1 MPFFDFLSPFSRRL
15 RVSTIPTADSTFGFT
30 GPEGRRSTRIERP
43 VPLLIT
49 GQDGLGQDF
58 LERTSAV
65 SLNLHGC
72 RYPSRHDTHVG
83 SWITLQIGDSGVGEI
98 VTTVRAQ
105 VRSVQ
110 IPRNPRDLYHVG
122 VQLEK
127 PANVWRIPS
136 PPPDWMT
143 AAQRVAGELPPS
155 KEQTAAATGPGR
167 APTPEDMPQPAG
179 TSKETKENEA
189 APTNGEADRRL
200 LTEALAG
207 LASSVVP
214 ASPAMATA
222 SNKSGFASPN
232 PEARLNSG
240 FVSASSEAR
249 TGAAVAPAKI
259 EPTANTAGE
268 FPGENIEAPSAPAY
282 ERPSRVAIT
291 PEKLLAALQP
301 KIEKA
306 AETAILAA
314 ISKHLSPALHAAINS
329 LDEAREAC
337 VKQVEESFTQ
347 QRSTV
352 VHTSREELLARLE
365 DRLDEVRGRWD
376 AQLDGYRVRAEEIVH
391 RIDRQAGAA
400 QKNLG
405 DAREVSE
412 RAVREVQSKISTM
425 VTEALAQALREFDQ
439 GIKQAAHMQLTNVL
453 EEVQGL
459 TREATAY
466 LESNVAEARATVQTA
481 ASEAISE
488 FRRQTEIHATVTATD
503 TTQRITSAL
512 AALDAEHRAACDS
525 RRNSIQSEVTRST
538 EQVTEQFRQGLRAF
552 FYSCLVAAVGAVE
565 QHSQVTREGFQ
576 FDPMSFLPPAEK

>member
-1 MPFFDFLSPFSRRL
+1 
-15 RVSTIPTADSTFGFT
+15 VSTIPTAESTFGFT

-49 GQDGLGQDF
+49 GHDGMGQEF

-83 SWITLQIGDSGVGEI
+83 SWITLQIGDSAVDEF

-110 IPRNPRDLYHVG
+110 VPRNPRDLYHVG

-127 PANVWRIPS
+127 PANVWRVPS
-136 PPPDWMT
+136 PPPDWLT

-167 APTPEDMPQPAG
+167 APTPEDIPAPPIAA
-179 TSKETKENEA
+179 KETKLNEPA
-189 APTNGEADRRL
+189 INGEADRRL

-207 LASSVVP
+207 LAPSVVP
-214 ASPAMATA
+214 ASPAIATT
-222 SNKSGFASPN
+222 SKSA
-232 PEARLNSG
+232 
-240 FVSASSEAR
+240 
-249 TGAAVAPAKI
+249 AAVAPAKV
-259 EPTANTAGE
+259 EPKATPHDTDFAGQSVE
-268 FPGENIEAPSAPAY
+268 VSSAPAY
-282 ERPSRVAIT
+282 ERPNRVAIT
-291 PEKLLAALQP
+291 PDKLLAALQP

-306 AETAILAA
+306 VETAILAA
-314 ISKHLSPALHAAINS
+314 VSKHLSPALHAAINS

-337 VKQVEESFTQ
+337 VKQVDESFAQ
-347 QRSTV
+347 QRSAV

-405 DAREVSE
+405 LAREVSE

-512 AALDAEHRAACDS
+512 AALDAEHRAACDA
-525 RRNSIQSEVTRST
+525 RRNSIQSDVVRST

-565 QHSQVTREGFQ
+565 QHSQATREGFS
-576 FDPMSFLPPAEK
+576 FDPKNFLPPAE

>member
-1 MPFFDFLSPFSRRL
+1 M
-15 RVSTIPTADSTFGFT
+15 STIPTADSTFGYT
-30 GPEGRRSTRIERP
+30 GPEGRRSTRVERP

-49 GQDGLGQDF
+49 GHDGLGQEF

-83 SWITLQIGDSGVGEI
+83 TWVTMQIGDSGVGEI

-110 IPRNPRDLYHVG
+110 VPRNPRDLYHVG

-127 PANVWRIPS
+127 PANVWRIPT
-136 PPPDWMT
+136 PPPDWLT
-143 AAQRVAGELPPS
+143 AAQRVTGELPPS

-167 APTPEDMPQPAG
+167 APTLEDMPAG
-179 TSKETKENEA
+179 PSASKEAKENESA
-189 APTNGEADRRL
+189 TNGETTDRRL

-207 LASSVVP
+207 LASAVVP
-214 ASPAMATA
+214 SSPAMATT
-222 SNKSGFASPN
+222 SKSG
-232 PEARLNSG
+232 
-240 FVSASSEAR
+240 
-249 TGAAVAPAKI
+249 AAAAPARI
-259 EPTANTAGE
+259 EPKPDAAATSSPVA
-268 FPGENIEAPSAPAY
+268 NIETPNVPAY
-282 ERPSRVAIT
+282 DRPNRVAIT
-291 PEKLLAALQP
+291 PERLLAALQP

-314 ISKHLSPALHAAINS
+314 VNKHLTPALHAAINS

-337 VKQVEESFTQ
+337 ARQLQENLAQ
-347 QRSTV
+347 QRSAVT
-352 VHTSREELLARLE
+352 HGAREELLARLE

-405 DAREVSE
+405 DAREVTE
-412 RAVREVQSKISTM
+412 RALREVQTKISSMT
-425 VTEALAQALREFDQ
+425 TEALADALREFDQ
-439 GIKQAAHMQLTNVL
+439 GIKQGAHQQLTKVL
-453 EEVQGL
+453 DEVQGL

-481 ASEAISE
+481 ASEALGE
-488 FRRQTEIHATVTATD
+488 FRRQVEIHATVTASD
-503 TTQRITSAL
+503 TTQRVTSAL
-512 AALDAEHRAACDS
+512 AALDAEHRAACDA
-525 RRNSIQSEVTRST
+525 RRNAIQSEVMKST
-538 EQVTEQFRQGLRAF
+538 EQVTEQFRAGLRAF

-565 QHSQVTREGFQ
+565 QHSQTTREGFR
-576 FDPMSFLPPAEK
+576 FDPKNFLPPGE

>member
-1 MPFFDFLSPFSRRL
+1 MPLFDFLSPFSRRL

-49 GQDGLGQDF
+49 GHDGMGQEF

-83 SWITLQIGDSGVGEI
+83 SWITLQIGDSAIDEI

-110 IPRNPRDLYHVG
+110 VPRNPRDLYHVG

-127 PANVWRIPS
+127 PANVWRVPS
-136 PPPDWMT
+136 PPPDWLT

-167 APTPEDMPQPAG
+167 APTPEDIPTPPIAA
-179 TSKETKENEA
+179 KETKVNEPA
-189 APTNGEADRRL
+189 INGEADRRL

-207 LASSVVP
+207 LAPSVVP
-214 ASPAMATA
+214 ASPAMATT
-222 SNKSGFASPN
+222 SKS
-232 PEARLNSG
+232 
-240 FVSASSEAR
+240 
-249 TGAAVAPAKI
+249 GAAVAPAKV
-259 EPTANTAGE
+259 EPKATPLDTDIAGQSVE
-268 FPGENIEAPSAPAY
+268 VSSAPAY
-282 ERPSRVAIT
+282 ERPNRVAIT
-291 PEKLLAALQP
+291 PDKLLAALQP

-306 AETAILAA
+306 VEMAILAGV
-314 ISKHLSPALHAAINS
+314 SKHLSPALHAAINS
-329 LDEAREAC
+329 LDEARETC
-337 VKQVEESFTQ
+337 VKQVEESFAQ
-347 QRSTV
+347 QRSAV

-425 VTEALAQALREFDQ
+425 LTEALAQALREFDQ

-512 AALDAEHRAACDS
+512 AALDAEHRAACDA
-525 RRNSIQSEVTRST
+525 RRNSIQSDVARST

-565 QHSQVTREGFQ
+565 QHSQATREGFS
-576 FDPMSFLPPAEK
+576 FDPKNFLPPAE

>member
-1 MPFFDFLSPFSRRL
+1 
-15 RVSTIPTADSTFGFT
+15 VSTIPTAETTFGYA

-49 GQDGLGQDF
+49 GQDGLGQEF

-98 VTTVRAQ
+98 VTSVRAQ

-136 PPPDWMT
+136 PPPDWLT
-143 AAQRVAGELPPS
+143 AAERLAAEMPPS

-167 APTPEDMPQPAG
+167 APKLEDMPSRP
-179 TSKETKENEA
+179 TA
-189 APTNGEADRRL
+189 ATAESDPPINGEAVHDRRF

-207 LASSVVP
+207 LAPAMVP
-214 ASPAMATA
+214 ASPALPTTA
-222 SNKSGFASPN
+222 KVG
-232 PEARLNSG
+232 
-240 FVSASSEAR
+240 
-249 TGAAVAPAKI
+249 GAAL
-259 EPTANTAGE
+259 AGGAITE
-268 FPGENIEAPSAPAY
+268 SAESAAAY
-282 ERPSRVAIT
+282 ARPNRVAIT
-291 PEKLLAALQP
+291 PERLLVALQP

-314 ISKHLSPALHAAINS
+314 VTKHLSPAIHAAVESI
-329 LDEAREAC
+329 DAAREAC
-337 VKQVEESFTQ
+337 VQQIGEAFAQ
-347 QRSTV
+347 QRSAV
-352 VHTSREELLARLE
+352 VHTSREEMLARLE
-365 DRLDEVRGRWD
+365 DRLDEVRSRWD
-376 AQLDGYRVRAEEIVH
+376 AQLDGYRVRAEEIVQ
-391 RIDRQAGAA
+391 RIDRQAGVA

-412 RAVREVQSKISTM
+412 RAVRDAQNRISNM
-425 VTEALAQALREFDQ
+425 VTSALAETLREFDQ
-439 GIKQAAHMQLTNVL
+439 GIKQAAHRQLTNVL
-453 EEVQGL
+453 EEVQSL

-481 ASEAISE
+481 AAEAIVE
-488 FRRQTEIHATVTATD
+488 FRRQAEIHATVTATD
-503 TTQRITSAL
+503 TTQRLTSAL
-512 AALDAEHRAACDS
+512 AALDAEHREACDT
-525 RRNSIQSEVTRST
+525 RRNAIQEDIRKST

-565 QHSQVTREGFQ
+565 QHSQATREGMP
-576 FDPMSFLPPAEK
+576 FDPKHFLPPTE

>member
-1 MPFFDFLSPFSRRL
+1 
-15 RVSTIPTADSTFGFT
+15 
-30 GPEGRRSTRIERP
+30 
-43 VPLLIT
+43 
-49 GQDGLGQDF
+49 
-58 LERTSAV
+58 
-65 SLNLHGC
+65 
-72 RYPSRHDTHVG
+72 
-83 SWITLQIGDSGVGEI
+83 LQIGDSAVDEF

-110 IPRNPRDLYHVG
+110 VPRNPRDLYHVG

-127 PANVWRIPS
+127 PANVWRVPS
-136 PPPDWMT
+136 PPPDWLT

-167 APTPEDMPQPAG
+167 APTPEDIPAPPIAA
-179 TSKETKENEA
+179 KETKVNEPA
-189 APTNGEADRRL
+189 INGEADRRL

-207 LASSVVP
+207 LAPSVVP
-214 ASPAMATA
+214 ASPAIATT
-222 SNKSGFASPN
+222 SKSA
-232 PEARLNSG
+232 
-240 FVSASSEAR
+240 
-249 TGAAVAPAKI
+249 AAVAPAKV
-259 EPTANTAGE
+259 EPKATPHDTDFAGQSVE
-268 FPGENIEAPSAPAY
+268 VSSAPAY
-282 ERPSRVAIT
+282 ERPNRVAIT
-291 PEKLLAALQP
+291 PDKLLAALQP

-306 AETAILAA
+306 VETAILAA
-314 ISKHLSPALHAAINS
+314 VSKHLSPALHAAINS

-337 VKQVEESFTQ
+337 VKQVDESFAQ
-347 QRSTV
+347 QRSAV

-405 DAREVSE
+405 LAREVSE

-512 AALDAEHRAACDS
+512 AALDAEHRAACDA
-525 RRNSIQSEVTRST
+525 RRNSIQSDVVRST

-565 QHSQVTREGFQ
+565 QHSQATREGFS
-576 FDPMSFLPPAEK
+576 FDPKNFLPPAE

>member
-1 MPFFDFLSPFSRRL
+1 M
-15 RVSTIPTADSTFGFT
+15 STIPTADSTFGFT

-43 VPLLIT
+43 VPLLVT
-49 GQDGLGQDF
+49 GHDGMGQEF

-83 SWITLQIGDSGVGEI
+83 SWITLQIGESAVDEI

-110 IPRNPRDLYHVG
+110 VPRNPRDLYHVG

-127 PANVWRIPS
+127 PANVWRVPS
-136 PPPDWMT
+136 PPPDWLT

-167 APTPEDMPQPAG
+167 APTPADMPAPPAAA
-179 TSKETKENEA
+179 KETKPDEPA
-189 APTNGEADRRL
+189 TNGETTDRRL

-214 ASPAMATA
+214 ASPMLATTA
-222 SNKSGFASPN
+222 KS
-232 PEARLNSG
+232 SG
-240 FVSASSEAR
+240 VVSTTFSSAGLQTQ
-249 TGAAVAPAKI
+249 TGAAVAPARI
-259 EPTANTAGE
+259 EPAPSAASA
-268 FPGENIEAPSAPAY
+268 FPGANIETSSAPAY
-282 ERPSRVAIT
+282 ERPNRVAIT
-291 PEKLLAALQP
+291 PDKLLAALQP
-301 KIEKA
+301 KMEKA

-314 ISKHLSPALHAAINS
+314 VNKHLSPALHAAINS

-337 VKQVEESFTQ
+337 VKQVEESFSQ
-347 QRSTV
+347 QRSAV

-412 RAVREVQSKISTM
+412 RALRDVQARISAM
-425 VTEALAQALREFDQ
+425 VTQALAEALQEFDQ
-439 GIKQAAHMQLTNVL
+439 GIKQAAHLQLTNVL

-512 AALDAEHRAACDS
+512 AALDAEHRAACDA
-525 RRNSIQSEVTRST
+525 RRNAIQADVTRST

-565 QHSQVTREGFQ
+565 QHSQATREGFQ
-576 FDPMSFLPPAEK
+576 LDPKNFLPPEK

>member
-1 MPFFDFLSPFSRRL
+1 M
-15 RVSTIPTADSTFGFT
+15 STIPTADSTFGFT

-49 GQDGLGQDF
+49 GHDGMGQEF

-83 SWITLQIGDSGVGEI
+83 SWITLQIGDSAVDEI

-110 IPRNPRDLYHVG
+110 VPRNPRDLYHVG

-127 PANVWRIPS
+127 PANVWRVPS
-136 PPPDWMT
+136 PPPDWLT

-167 APTPEDMPQPAG
+167 APTPDDIPAPPIA
-179 TSKETKENEA
+179 TKEMKVHEPA
-189 APTNGEADRRL
+189 TNGETDRRL

-207 LASSVVP
+207 LAPSVVP
-214 ASPAMATA
+214 ASPAMATT
-222 SNKSGFASPN
+222 SKS
-232 PEARLNSG
+232 
-240 FVSASSEAR
+240 
-249 TGAAVAPAKI
+249 GAAVAPAKV
-259 EPTANTAGE
+259 EPKAAPVDTDVASQSG
-268 FPGENIEAPSAPAY
+268 EAPSVPAY
-282 ERPSRVAIT
+282 ERPGRVAIT
-291 PEKLLAALQP
+291 PDKLLAAMQP

-306 AETAILAA
+306 VETAILSAVN
-314 ISKHLSPALHAAINS
+314 KHLSPALHAAINS

-337 VKQVEESFTQ
+337 VKQVQDSVTQ
-347 QRSTV
+347 QRSALM
-352 VHTSREELLARLE
+352 HGAREELLARLE

-405 DAREVSE
+405 DAREVTE
-412 RAVREVQSKISTM
+412 RALREVQTKISSM
-425 VTEALAQALREFDQ
+425 ATEALADALREFDQ
-439 GIKQAAHMQLTNVL
+439 GIKQGAHHQLTKVL
-453 EEVQGL
+453 DEVQGL

-481 ASEAISE
+481 ASEALGE
-488 FRRQTEIHATVTATD
+488 FRRQVEIHATVTASD
-503 TTQRITSAL
+503 TTQRVTSAL
-512 AALDAEHRAACDS
+512 AALDAEHRAACDT
-525 RRNSIQSEVTRST
+525 RRNAIQSEVAKST
-538 EQVTEQFRQGLRAF
+538 EQVTEQFRAGLRAF

-565 QHSQVTREGFQ
+565 QHSQTTREGFQ
-576 FDPMSFLPPAEK
+576 FDPKNFLPPGE

>member
-1 MPFFDFLSPFSRRL
+1 MPIFDFLSPFSRRP
-15 RVSTIPTADSTFGFT
+15 RVSTIPTADSTFGFA

-49 GQDGLGQDF
+49 GQDGMGQEF

-110 IPRNPRDLYHVG
+110 VPRNPRDLYHVG

-127 PANVWRIPS
+127 PANVWRVPS
-136 PPPDWMT
+136 PPPDWLT

-167 APTPEDMPQPAG
+167 APTAEDIPRPPSAPKEATDNEPA
-179 TSKETKENEA
+179 
-189 APTNGEADRRL
+189 TNGETTDRKL

-207 LASSVVP
+207 LAASVVP
-214 ASPAMATA
+214 ASPAMAAT
-222 SNKSGFASPN
+222 SKSG
-232 PEARLNSG
+232 
-240 FVSASSEAR
+240 
-249 TGAAVAPAKI
+249 AAAAPAPAKA
-259 EPTANTAGE
+259 EPAAAPVAPTLVAAPE
-268 FPGENIEAPSAPAY
+268 VEAVGAPAY
-282 ERPSRVAIT
+282 ERPNRVAIT
-291 PEKLLAALQP
+291 PDKLLAALQP

-314 ISKHLSPALHAAINS
+314 VNKHLTPALHAAINS

-337 VKQVEESFTQ
+337 VKQVEDSVMQ
-347 QRSTV
+347 QRSV
-352 VHTSREELLARLE
+352 VIHGAREELLARLE

-412 RAVREVQSKISTM
+412 RAVREVQTRISTM
-425 VTEALAQALREFDQ
+425 VTEALAEALREFDQ
-439 GIKQAAHMQLTNVL
+439 GIKQAAHLQLTTVL

-512 AALDAEHRAACDS
+512 AALDAEHRAACDA
-525 RRNSIQSEVTRST
+525 RRNSIQSDVARST

-565 QHSQVTREGFQ
+565 QHSQTTRQGLQ
-576 FDPMSFLPPAEK
+576 FDPKNFLPPGE

>member
-1 MPFFDFLSPFSRRL
+1 MLRSGHGSAIQARGARSSR
-15 RVSTIPTADSTFGFT
+15 
-30 GPEGRRSTRIERP
+30 GR
-43 VPLLIT
+43 
-49 GQDGLGQDF
+49 
-58 LERTSAV
+58 
-65 SLNLHGC
+65 
-72 RYPSRHDTHVG
+72 
-83 SWITLQIGDSGVGEI
+83 
-98 VTTVRAQ
+98 
-105 VRSVQ
+105 
-110 IPRNPRDLYHVG
+110 
-122 VQLEK
+122 K
-127 PANVWRIPS
+127 
-136 PPPDWMT
+136 
-143 AAQRVAGELPPS
+143 
-155 KEQTAAATGPGR
+155 
-167 APTPEDMPQPAG
+167 
-179 TSKETKENEA
+179 
-189 APTNGEADRRL
+189 
-200 LTEALAG
+200 
-207 LASSVVP
+207 VP
-214 ASPAMATA
+214 ASPALATT
-222 SNKSGFASPN
+222 SKS
-232 PEARLNSG
+232 
-240 FVSASSEAR
+240 
-249 TGAAVAPAKI
+249 GAAVAPAKV
-259 EPTANTAGE
+259 EPKATPHDTDFAGQSV
-268 FPGENIEAPSAPAY
+268 EASSAPAY
-282 ERPSRVAIT
+282 ERPNRVAIT
-291 PEKLLAALQP
+291 PDKLLAALQP

-306 AETAILAA
+306 VETAILAA
-314 ISKHLSPALHAAINS
+314 VSKHLSPALHAAINS

-337 VKQVEESFTQ
+337 VKQVDESFAQ
-347 QRSTV
+347 QRSAV

-405 DAREVSE
+405 LAREVSE

-512 AALDAEHRAACDS
+512 AALDAEHRAACDA
-525 RRNSIQSEVTRST
+525 RRNSIQSDVVRST

-565 QHSQVTREGFQ
+565 QHSQATREGFS
-576 FDPMSFLPPAEK
+576 FDPKNFLPPAE